1 MGMFNSAWAIEQDH
15 EWRCPWGICWIA
27 CCIEKCSEH
36 TDGQKTGRYVVGSCL
51 MSIWFALFIGMLAC
65 RWGRVYRICSRR
77 PCIFK
82 WRLHVPWCWCCCCF
96 CPVSQKD
103 RTCEFSCLWS
113 PGLCAQ
119 ILRWRIEMWM
129 FFCIFPDIMGHRC
142 WSGRHVRNFAVIIGQ
157 VSGKRRYSHY
167 RWWL

>member
-1 MGMFNSAWAIEQDH
+1 MQTHHGSRQWACSTVRGPLNKTMNDAVH
-15 EWRCPWGICWIA
+15 EEFVELHVVSKYVQSIRTDRRLEDMLLEVALCQFDLLCLSECWRA
-27 CCIEKCSEH
+27 
-36 TDGQKTGRYVVGSCL
+36 DGEEC
-51 MSIWFALFIGMLAC
+51 M
-65 RWGRVYRICSRR
+65 YRICSRR

-119 ILRWRIEMWM
+119 ILRWRIEM
-129 FFCIFPDIMGHRC
+129 
-142 WSGRHVRNFAVIIGQ
+142 
-157 VSGKRRYSHY
+157 
-167 RWWL
+167 